1 MADRI
6 NSKKKGAK
14 NEREICKV
22 LQEWSGYEFSRV
34 PQSGGL
40 RWKKTDNITGDII
53 CSDPK
58 GAYRFN
64 LSIEAKFHN
73 DFRFEH
79 ILLPNAK
86 VKILSF
92 WEQALEDAARADRE
106 PMVWM
111 RYNNM
116 PKGLWFI
123 ILRTKAF
130 DCTKGLYSLKSPVMH
145 IVHPD
150 HDLTVFMS
158 SDLTTSPYKKF
169 IRKIQTLRKNE

>member
-1 MADRI
+1 MSGI
-6 NSKKKGAK
+6 NSKNKGAK
-14 NEREICKV
+14 NEREVCKV

-40 RWKKTDNITGDII
+40 RWKKTDNITGDVI

-79 ILLPNAK
+79 ILLPNSK

-92 WEQALEDAARADRE
+92 WEQAVEDSNRADRE

-111 RYNNM
+111 RYNGM
-116 PKGLWFI
+116 KKGIWFI
-123 ILRTKAF
+123 IIRKKLFDKTKNLMEISSGYF
-130 DCTKGLYSLKSPVMH
+130 DLILK
-145 IVHPD
+145 D
-150 HDLTVFMS
+150 KELTILMS
-158 SDLTTSPYKKF
+158 TDLTTCTYKKF
-169 IRKIQTLRKNE
+169 IRAVKNLRKNE